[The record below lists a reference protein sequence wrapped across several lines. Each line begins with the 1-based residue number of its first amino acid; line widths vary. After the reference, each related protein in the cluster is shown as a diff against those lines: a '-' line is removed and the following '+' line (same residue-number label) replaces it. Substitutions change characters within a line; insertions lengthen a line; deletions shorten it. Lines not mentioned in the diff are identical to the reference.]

1 MTMTLSDNGLAFIK
15 RHEGRYLYWYELDD
29 GGLTCGYGHWV
40 PHATAKKM
48 GIKKGDKITQQ
59 QADDYLRQDMQK
71 FINHTNS
78 IVKQYGFA
86 GKLNQNQFDALVS
99 YCFNRGPGNSA
110 GTNGLRQLLKNSK
123 TVADI
128 SKNFMI
134 YWGTNQT
141 YKKGLLNRR
150 KAEQVLFDTPVKVAT
165 VKPPVKEDE
174 EMVFSSPT
182 LNAAIQALLKDNA
195 KQSDLIEKAIAA
207 KTIDVSW
214 RDKYKQGKLAKHDI
228 VGLATLYALAK

>member
-15 RHEGRYLYWYELDD
+15 RHEGRYLYWYQLDD

-59 QADDYLRQDMQK
+59 VADGYLRQDMQK
-71 FINHTNS
+71 FINHTNA

-86 GKLNQNQFDALVS
+86 GKFNQSQFDALVS
-99 YCFNRGPGNSA
+99 YCFNRGPGNSK
-110 GTNGLRQLLKNSK
+110 GTNGLRQLVKNSK
-123 TVADI
+123 TVTDI
-128 SKNFMI
+128 SNNLMI

-150 KAEQVLFDTPVKVAT
+150 KAEQTLFNTPAIN
-165 VKPPVKEDE
+165 KPAKEDDE
-174 EMVFSSPT
+174 LVFSSAT
-182 LNAAIQALLKDNA
+182 LEASIESLLKDKA
-195 KQSDLIEKAIAA
+195 KQRDLIEKAIEA
-207 KTIDVSW
+207 KAINESW
-214 RDKYKQGKLAKHDI
+214 RDKYDKGTLAKHDI
-228 VGLATLYALAK
+228 VGLATLYAIAK